1 LVAHEQVSDGSA
13 AGSQAFFLRV
23 SAAPREPSSTYT
35 TPDIERTAELALAVL
50 FDSVR
55 RRHHAAV
62 AIT

>member
-1 LVAHEQVSDGSA
+1 MSDGSA
-13 AGSQAFFLRV
+13 AGSRTFFLRV
-23 SAAPREPSSTYT
+23 SAAPREPSSTYAA
-35 TPDIERTAELALAVL
+35 PNAERTAELALAVL